1 MAAFII
7 FRMTLL
13 GSMVVNSC
21 NLSTWERREE
31 DSRVKSK
38 NKTPPMDSTQRE
50 TTVKEEPGELVQAL
64 CSQNSGVWQGK
75 KFKVIPS

>member
-1 MAAFII
+1 MVYFHTYNMKLLRNKTNMAAFII
-7 FRMTLL
+7 FRMILL
-13 GSMVVNSC
+13 GSTVVNSC

-50 TTVKEEPGELVQAL
+50 TTAKEEPGELVQA
-64 CSQNSGVWQGK
+64 V
-75 KFKVIPS
+75 